1 MVLINRS
8 LIPLALSV
16 SLVTSSHQLQEV
28 CADVVDGKTLQ
39 PKSEITLKAK
49 NGTGKVMVTFAPKTR
64 IAHFQEEVST
74 QLLAGEVTTN
84 APNVCL

>member
-16 SLVTSSHQLQEV
+16 SLVTSSHQLQEDSTV
-28 CADVVDGKTLQ
+28 LCADVVDGKTLQ

-64 IAHFQEEVST
+64 IAHFQEEVSSYF
-74 QLLAGEVTTN
+74 
-84 APNVCL
+84 